1 MVELT
6 QIRKTATWYINATD
20 GITLTTG
27 SLWGLNEDG
36 KVLLIG
42 LNYIRGSGYHVYD
55 IWSGCEIQ
63 RFNSKKDMTVQLSQ
77 KTWWT
82 ADVGDQHLPGWMV
95 YHAQNEWYAK
105 YHKRTREAVEI
116 RRCVTPMIAEYV
128 TAEDLATAMDNV
140 VMGEAG

>member
-1 MVELT
+1 MIELS
-6 QIRKTATWYINATD
+6 QLRKTATWYINTKD

-42 LNYIRGSGYHVYD
+42 LDFIRGSGYHVYD

-63 RFNSKKDMTVQLSQ
+63 RFNSKKDMSAQLSQ

-82 ADVGDQHLPGWMV
+82 ADVGDKHLPSWML
-95 YHAQNEWYAK
+95 YHANDAWYAK
-105 YHKRTREAVEI
+105 HHVQTLEAVEI

-128 TAEDLATAMDNV
+128 TTEDLGTAMVNV